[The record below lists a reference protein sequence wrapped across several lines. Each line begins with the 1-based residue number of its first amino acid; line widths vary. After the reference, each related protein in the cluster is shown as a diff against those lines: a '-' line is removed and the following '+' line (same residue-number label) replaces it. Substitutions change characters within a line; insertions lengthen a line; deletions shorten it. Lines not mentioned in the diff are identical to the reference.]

1 MFDKSTGVLLDSEA
15 APQGWRAGE
24 LVCRHVDCEVDNI
37 VIDKANTTPANILAR
52 NLVELRDDIVKLVGA
67 CQDLVA

>member
-15 APQGWRAGE
+15 APKGWRVGE

-37 VIDKANTTPANILAR
+37 VIDKANTTLQISWL
-52 NLVELRDDIVKLVGA
+52 EI
-67 CQDLVA
+67 